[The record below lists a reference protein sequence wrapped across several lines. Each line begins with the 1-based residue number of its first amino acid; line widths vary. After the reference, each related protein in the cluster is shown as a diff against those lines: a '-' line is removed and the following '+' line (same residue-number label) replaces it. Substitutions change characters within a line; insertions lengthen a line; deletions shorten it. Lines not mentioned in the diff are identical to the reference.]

1 MALATLPDV
10 ETALGRPLTAT
21 EQSKATPWLDEAS
34 DLVIGY
40 LHPCPIA
47 DPTPDP
53 IKRVVASMVS
63 ALLTPTTTANLPSG
77 ATSIA
82 AGPYSVGLAPDAAGT
97 GPVLTARLKMRLR
110 PYRCGNGMVSVG
122 LGSERA

>member
-1 MALATLPDV
+1 MALATLADV
-10 ETALGRPLTAT
+10 ATALGRPLTAG
-21 EQSKATPWLDEAS
+21 EEAKAPPWLDEAS
-34 DLVIGY
+34 DLVVGY

-47 DPTPDP
+47 EPTPGP
-53 IKRVVASMVS
+53 IKRVVAAMVA
-63 ALLTPTTTANLPSG
+63 ALLTPTTTANLPTN
-77 ATSIA
+77 ATSLA
-82 AGPYSVGLAPDAAGT
+82 AGPYSVGLSPDAAGP